1 MEATEL
7 RIGNWIL
14 NGIGEKFQANGET
27 IGNFMAGQMV
37 LGNFNPIPLT
47 EEWLLKLGFRKMV
60 TQDKHPTF
68 LREGIHWNDGI
79 IYVSQLGFLNHIKS
93 VHQLQNLYH
102 ALTGKELT
110 LKT

>member
-7 RIGNWIL
+7 RIGNYNMY
-14 NGIGEKFQANGET
+14 NGKLDRINDGYDIDHVKNNDEGFHQ
-27 IGNFMAGQMV
+27 
-37 LGNFNPIPLT
+37 PIKLT
-47 EEWLLKLGFRKMV
+47 EEWLLKFGFRKMV

-110 LKT
+110 LKTE